1 MQWKGVKRWS
11 TLFFGSD
18 AWSEGHS
25 AWNFVLINV
34 QKSLLNLARLEL
46 LNLKAILIL
55 ADLISSRFCSMWE
68 WIGSD
73 LGRVVFVS
81 IHRLVR
87 LTILQE
93 IGTLFFNVLHSLVLN
108 LPFDVTKLV
117 FIREQLSLE
126 FFQVYRSF
134 RLFDVMST
142 AETRCLGLTDDQLAL
157 QIHLINLLSGLV
169 FLLQV
174 LVQVMLVQLVEF
186 VRVIL
191 SFSCKQLLTRLD
203 LVRVSLLNGVLWLAI
218 WTWFWF
224 LLFITLLNDDRKL
237 FVLLSL
243 LLQFQL
249 LGFISFLH

>member
-1 MQWKGVKRWS
+1 M
-11 TLFFGSD
+11 
-18 AWSEGHS
+18 
-25 AWNFVLINV
+25 
-34 QKSLLNLARLEL
+34 
-46 LNLKAILIL
+46 
-55 ADLISSRFCSMWE
+55 
-68 WIGSD
+68 
-73 LGRVVFVS
+73 S

-203 LVRVSLLNGVLWLAI
+203 LVRVSLLNGVL
-218 WTWFWF
+218 
-224 LLFITLLNDDRKL
+224 
-237 FVLLSL
+237 
-243 LLQFQL
+243 
-249 LGFISFLH
+249 

>member
-1 MQWKGVKRWS
+1 M
-11 TLFFGSD
+11 
-18 AWSEGHS
+18 
-25 AWNFVLINV
+25 
-34 QKSLLNLARLEL
+34 
-46 LNLKAILIL
+46 
-55 ADLISSRFCSMWE
+55 
-68 WIGSD
+68 
-73 LGRVVFVS
+73 S

-169 FLLQV
+169 FPLQV

-203 LVRVSLLNGVLWLAI
+203 LVRVSLLNGVL
-218 WTWFWF
+218 
-224 LLFITLLNDDRKL
+224 
-237 FVLLSL
+237 
-243 LLQFQL
+243 
-249 LGFISFLH
+249 